1 MVEETRIAESEKRRP
16 DYLMRIKRARDDGAD
31 EEAAA
36 ERERESVL
44 PGLGV
49 AISPFRGRRIK
60 LYQPVAVAGA
70 VPLLEEP
77 GGGEA
82 EEAVEPKT
90 PPPIS
95 SMPSWQT
102 SVPSMSLRAI
112 DWHTPRRGRS
122 SPVVWTE
129 EDERK
134 KQRRLQAFAAP
145 KPSGKGRRLIP
156 AEVVGQGRVIID
168 VTSEE
173 SRRLADGN
181 IHLVKFQVFLLRK
194 LILFFLYSDGVL
206 QLLET
211 PETDDGEGMELTFG
225 AGLGAEWPD
234 KEYPWSEQE
243 RYRDD
248 YEEAWRRQRL
258 TWIER
263 FLDRESESEDE
274 ENECVPG
281 PSKWDQTLDPRSSP
295 GPQRG
300 HGKTISINA
309 IPSSKRFRNVRQ
321 MTFNAANTDAREVLL
336 AKKHVREV
344 AERLRKRRIAE
355 EEEGVV
361 MCICQGAD
369 DGRPMVRCDECRTWY
384 HLICMDIHDESEL
397 GDEWYCWKCL
407 PSAEDPAPVRP
418 TEPTFAPAMP
428 ESPPRASVGDQPL
441 YQSPLQ
447 PSPMPASPVS
457 SRRRSE
463 RSPAAGRRARL
474 PPQALVDAGDPVR
487 GGPST
492 PYHARATT
500 DARLY
505 MTPKLYEEYGVDEHV
520 PFDPTS
526 TPSRGLQFPN
536 AVPMTPRRP
545 PVSWMTPSGR
555 PRTPPFGGPGS
566 SSSSSATRSLAY
578 SLSTLEDSVGPLT
591 SPWPESPTR
600 KGPRGT
606 ESWGYS
612 TSRRVLDSPFVRGPD
627 HQASMSESPT
637 RHLYRGK
644 DMGGHSLHRD

>member
-194 LILFFLYSDGVL
+194 LILFFVFRWCTAATRDARDGRWGGCGIDIWGGAWSRVAGQRISL
-206 QLLET
+206 V
-211 PETDDGEGMELTFG
+211 G
-225 AGLGAEWPD
+225 AG
-234 KEYPWSEQE
+234 
-243 RYRDD
+243 
-248 YEEAWRRQRL
+248 
-258 TWIER
+258 
-263 FLDRESESEDE
+263 
-274 ENECVPG
+274 
-281 PSKWDQTLDPRSSP
+281 TLPR
-295 GPQRG
+295 
-300 HGKTISINA
+300 
-309 IPSSKRFRNVRQ
+309 
-321 MTFNAANTDAREVLL
+321 
-336 AKKHVREV
+336 
-344 AERLRKRRIAE
+344 
-355 EEEGVV
+355 
-361 MCICQGAD
+361 
-369 DGRPMVRCDECRTWY
+369 
-384 HLICMDIHDESEL
+384 
-397 GDEWYCWKCL
+397 
-407 PSAEDPAPVRP
+407 
-418 TEPTFAPAMP
+418 
-428 ESPPRASVGDQPL
+428 
-441 YQSPLQ
+441 
-447 PSPMPASPVS
+447 
-457 SRRRSE
+457 
-463 RSPAAGRRARL
+463 
-474 PPQALVDAGDPVR
+474 
-487 GGPST
+487 
-492 PYHARATT
+492 
-500 DARLY
+500 
-505 MTPKLYEEYGVDEHV
+505 
-520 PFDPTS
+520 
-526 TPSRGLQFPN
+526 
-536 AVPMTPRRP
+536 
-545 PVSWMTPSGR
+545 
-555 PRTPPFGGPGS
+555 
-566 SSSSSATRSLAY
+566 
-578 SLSTLEDSVGPLT
+578 
-591 SPWPESPTR
+591 
-600 KGPRGT
+600 
-606 ESWGYS
+606 
-612 TSRRVLDSPFVRGPD
+612 
-627 HQASMSESPT
+627 
-637 RHLYRGK
+637 
-644 DMGGHSLHRD
+644 